1 MSTGRAAL
9 GRRLL
14 LATLAPLVAFG
25 LLESALRLAGYGF
38 EPRLLLKDRRTGFL
52 VTNPDFG
59 RLFFPRA
66 LARRPVQQW
75 IQDPK
80 PAGEFRAFVIG
91 ESAALGIPDPAY
103 GFSRQLEVLM
113 NGPGGGAFTAPN
125 LAMTAINSHAFPRI
139 AREALDHG
147 ADALIV
153 LAGNN
158 EFVGPFGAGTVFDHG
173 PAPRAAIRLTL
184 WLRGTR
190 TGQLVAALR
199 EAAGGGSIDTWR
211 GLEMFADRRVAA
223 ADPRLA
229 RTRAAFRD
237 NLAEVLEAA
246 HRRGVPVLLC
256 TVPVNLRDC
265 APFASGAE
273 PSARSAFQAGRA
285 ALAAGDGA
293 GAAAALQRA
302 CDLDELRLRADS
314 ANNAIV
320 RALAARSP
328 GVRLVD
334 AAAAFAADG
343 PPGAERFHEHVHL
356 TFAGNYELA
365 RLVAAPLA
373 GVASSA
379 PPLAPREAVAAALAY
394 TAHDA
399 ARLEGEML
407 EMVRRPPFT
416 AQDDHAE
423 DLAAR
428 RARVQ
433 SLRLAAGR
441 ERDADAARYA
451 AAVAAR
457 PGDFLLRLN
466 HATFL
471 DASAADPAAAAA
483 AWRWISARLPEDS
496 DGAVRAA
503 LASGRAGR
511 SAEARRE
518 LEALIAARPRD
529 MRPREGLAELLFTC
543 GPLDEAG
550 RAFED
555 VLARAPGYGAALGNL
570 ALVRQRQGR
579 LPEAERLFRQALE
592 QRRDP
597 GMLLNL
603 ANLLAKSRRYAEAL
617 PLFEEADVRDDPAF
631 LNNLGLTQMALGNF
645 AGAAESLAAA
655 LSLNPRHPTAEAS
668 LGQALVHAGR
678 TAEALP
684 HLRAML
690 ARGFHPGAAAALAL
704 ALAASADAA
713 QRQPGEALE
722 LMREVERRVRE
733 PFAEQQE
740 SLAAA
745 EAAAGRCADAAQH
758 ADEAARLYDEGGRPA
773 SAALLRDRAARYR
786 AGLPAW
792 LPAPPGG

>member
-1 MSTGRAAL
+1 MSPGRAAL
-9 GRRLL
+9 RHRLL
-14 LATLAPLVAFG
+14 LAALAPAAVLV
-25 LLESALRLAGYGF
+25 LLEAALRLAGYGF
-38 EPRLLLKDRRTGFL
+38 APQLLVKDPRTGCL
-52 VTNPDFG
+52 ISNPDYG

-66 LARRPVQQW
+66 LARRPEPLW
-75 IQDPK
+75 IRDPK
-80 PAGEFRAFVIG
+80 PAGEFRAYVIG

-103 GFSRQLEVLM
+103 GFSRQLEVLI
-113 NGPGGGAFTAPN
+113 NGPRGGAFSAPN

-158 EFVGPFGAGTVFDHG
+158 EFVGPFGAGTVFDRG
-173 PAPRAAIRLTL
+173 PASRAAVRLTL

-190 TGQLVAALR
+190 TGQLLAALR
-199 EAAGGGSIDTWR
+199 DSAGGEAAASWG

-223 ADPRLA
+223 ADPRLT

-273 PSARSAFQAGRA
+273 PSARSAFRAGRA

-399 ARLEGEML
+399 ARLEEEML
-407 EMVRRPPFT
+407 DMARRPPFT
-416 AQDDHAE
+416 GQEGHAE

-433 SLRLAAGR
+433 TLRLAAR
-441 ERDADAARYA
+441 RCRAADAALYA
-451 AAVAAR
+451 EAVAAR
-457 PGDFLLRLN
+457 PDDFLLHLN
-466 HATFL
+466 RARFL
-471 DASAADPAAAAA
+471 EMTAADPVAAAA
-483 AWRWISARLPEDS
+483 AWGWIAARLPD
-496 DGAVRAA
+496 DADAPVRAA
-503 LASGRAGR
+503 VALGKAGR
-511 SAEARRE
+511 LDDARR
-518 LEALIAARPRD
+518 ALDAIAAARPRD
-529 MRPREGLAELLFTC
+529 LRPREGLADLLFAC
-543 GPLDEAG
+543 GRYDEAG
-550 RAFED
+550 AAFEQ
-555 VLARAPGYGAALGNL
+555 VLALAPGYAVALGNL
-570 ALVRQRQGR
+570 GLVRLRQGR
-579 LPEAERLFRQALE
+579 LPEAERLLGQALE

-597 GMLLNL
+597 GVLINL

-617 PLFEEADVRDDPAF
+617 PLFEEAGARDDPAF
-631 LNNLGLTQMALGNF
+631 LNNLGLTQLALGNF

-655 LSLNPRHPTAEAS
+655 LSLNPQHPTAEAS

-678 TAEALP
+678 IAEALP
-684 HLRAML
+684 HLRSIL

-704 ALAASADAA
+704 ALAASADSA

-722 LMREVERRVRE
+722 LMREVARRVRE
-733 PFAEQQE
+733 PFAEQWE

-745 EAAAGRCADAAQH
+745 EAAAGRCAEAAQH
-758 ADEAARLYDEGGRPA
+758 AAEAARLYDEGGRPA
-773 SAALLRDRAARYR
+773 FAALVRDRAARYR

-792 LPAPPGG
+792 LPAPAR